1 MVRVLLGSLG
11 LVLRPWVGLASLGW
25 SCVLGVGLIVLLV
38 RVLLGVLGLVLR
50 PWGWTDCFV
59 GSGPIRMVF
68 MLFDPLMAKVINFL
82 DFAGECRFHF
92 DGIFFRDI
100 IYIMSVLSHFRPSAK
115 VYVLFVL
122 MFVFSIV
129 YWTLDDVHFAGVNKY
144 QEAVKDE
151 VIKEKAKKEL
161 RENFVREQMS
171 IHHGKEGFVGL
182 FSYEPSVSGAAK
194 EQQIDVAT
202 KEIKDVVEETELEA
216 DQVHPTLYQKLF
228 NRIYFAVIT
237 GCLLGYG
244 DIYPVTNT
252 AKSLCMLQGL
262 ATVALIVS

>member
-1 MVRVLLGSLG
+1 
-11 LVLRPWVGLASLGW
+11 
-25 SCVLGVGLIVLLV
+25 
-38 RVLLGVLGLVLR
+38 
-50 PWGWTDCFV
+50 
-59 GSGPIRMVF
+59 
-68 MLFDPLMAKVINFL
+68 MAKVINFL

-171 IHHGKEGFVGL
+171 IHHDKEGFVGL

-216 DQVHPTLYQKLF
+216 DQVHPTPYQKLF